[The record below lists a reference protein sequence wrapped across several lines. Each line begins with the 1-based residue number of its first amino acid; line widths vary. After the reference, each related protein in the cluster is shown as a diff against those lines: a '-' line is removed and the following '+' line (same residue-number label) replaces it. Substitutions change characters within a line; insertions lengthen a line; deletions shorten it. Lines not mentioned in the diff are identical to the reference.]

1 MTKQII
7 VMVANFAS
15 LIAIVIAGAIF
26 EKRYHDRKR
35 NDRNNKGNK
44 D

>member
-7 VMVANFAS
+7 VMVANGAS
-15 LIAIVIAGAIF
+15 LIAIFIAGAIF
-26 EKRYHDRKR
+26 EKRYHQR
-35 NDRNNKGNK
+35 NRNNRNSKVNK

>member
-7 VMVANFAS
+7 VMVATFAS
-15 LIAIVIAGAIF
+15 LIAIAVAGAIY
-26 EKRYHDRKR
+26 EKRYHER
-35 NDRNNKGNK
+35 NRNNRNSKGNK

>member
-15 LIAIVIAGAIF
+15 LIAIVIAGAVF
-26 EKRYHDRKR
+26 EKRYHERNRNNRNSKR
-35 NDRNNKGNK
+35 NK